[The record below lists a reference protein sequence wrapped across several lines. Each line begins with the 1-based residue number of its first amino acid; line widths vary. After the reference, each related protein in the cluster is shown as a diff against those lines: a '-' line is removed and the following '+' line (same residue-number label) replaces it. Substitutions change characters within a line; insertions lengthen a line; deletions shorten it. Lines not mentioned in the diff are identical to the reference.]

1 MYSSEF
7 FPAESQYALSQRKDS
22 IPTVEG
28 DTAGGEVAGPSST
41 TDAAE
46 RRLRTSSSTSVVS
59 AHTSDIADG
68 TPTTTSTST
77 SNKKSLI
84 NNENENRH
92 SKGKEVIRPEMMSLI
107 CTYLCIFL
115 HENLTLDFAE
125 LGHLTL
131 SIDAPAHIQSI
142 LQKCPLAR
150 RRRYG
155 LQTVHFDVTNVGN
168 DTTRA
173 ANGNGNNNNNDDIKD
188 VDKKT
193 EQERK
198 ESIMDA
204 SNVNNAKEGVVQ
216 DDTGI
221 VSITDGTHGS
231 DVVATDSATIHVD
244 VDMNGDSDKNQA
256 ADSENNQERTSVNDQ
271 YEKIFDPSSATP
283 ALTND
288 QQNNDD
294 DDSAESD
301 LMFASIHLS
310 VMTSMCISLT
320 LLDVSHLL
328 CRKYLGRYPTDLI
341 MSDNYHHHR

>member
-1 MYSSEF
+1 M
-7 FPAESQYALSQRKDS
+7 
-22 IPTVEG
+22 
-28 DTAGGEVAGPSST
+28 
-41 TDAAE
+41 
-46 RRLRTSSSTSVVS
+46 S

-68 TPTTTSTST
+68 TPTTSTST
-77 SNKKSLI
+77 SNKKSRMT
-84 NNENENRH
+84 NDNENRH
-92 SKGKEVIRPEMMSLI
+92 SKGKEAIRPEMMSLI

-131 SIDAPAHIQSI
+131 SIDAPAHIQTI

-155 LQTVHFDVTNVGN
+155 LQKVHFDITKINN

-173 ANGNGNNNNNDDIKD
+173 ADGNNNDDDDIKD
-188 VDKKT
+188 VEKKT
-193 EQERK
+193 EQEQERK
-198 ESIMDA
+198 ESIMDV
-204 SNVNNAKEGVVQ
+204 SVVDNAKESVLQ

-221 VSITDGTHGS
+221 VSISYGTHES
-231 DVVATDSATIHVD
+231 DVVATDSATINVD
-244 VDMNGDSDKNQA
+244 VDINSDQADDSDNK
-256 ADSENNQERTSVNDQ
+256 QERTSINDQ
-271 YEKIFDPSSATP
+271 YKQIFDPSSVTP
-283 ALTND
+283 TLTND

-301 LMFASIHLS
+301 LVFAAIHLS

-341 MSDNYHHHR
+341 MSSNHHHHR

>member
-1 MYSSEF
+1 MGSHLARASERAVASCIGAHQLLVRKSPRALLQIDQREAVLRGEGRGERVALF
-7 FPAESQYALSQRKDS
+7 RRQRRVPALSHEHEAVHR
-22 IPTVEG
+22 
-28 DTAGGEVAGPSST
+28 A
-41 TDAAE
+41 
-46 RRLRTSSSTSVVS
+46 VV
-59 AHTSDIADG
+59 
-68 TPTTTSTST
+68 
-77 SNKKSLI
+77 
-84 NNENENRH
+84 
-92 SKGKEVIRPEMMSLI
+92 
-107 CTYLCIFL
+107 
-115 HENLTLDFAE
+115 
-125 LGHLTL
+125 
-131 SIDAPAHIQSI
+131 
-142 LQKCPLAR
+142 
-150 RRRYG
+150 
-155 LQTVHFDVTNVGN
+155 VHVV
-168 DTTRA
+168 R
-173 ANGNGNNNNNDDIKD
+173 
-188 VDKKT
+188 
-193 EQERK
+193 
-198 ESIMDA
+198 
-204 SNVNNAKEGVVQ
+204 EGVVQ